1 MISAFDQLKD
11 ETPPTQGQEI
21 GAAVSGAIAEI
32 GKAGESAAKII
43 AEAMAEALRKS
54 DQNAP
59 TITSPAPIV
68 RWVFDIEHADDGR
81 MARVIATAERQ

>member
-1 MISAFDQLKD
+1 MTSAFDQLQD

-43 AEAMAEALRKS
+43 ADAMAEALRKS
-54 DQNAP
+54 SQAESQIIQP
-59 TITSPAPIV
+59 EPIV
-68 RWVFDIEHADDGR
+68 RWIFDIEHNDDGR
-81 MARVIATAERQ
+81 IARVIATAERK